1 MIFSSIP
8 FLYYFLPMV
17 LLLYYI
23 VPEKYKNGALLLS
36 SLVFYAWGEPKAV
49 FLMVLSILVSYVCG
63 RMIGSGRAPR
73 LFFLLGVGVSLA
85 FLLYFKYMDF
95 FVSNFSAVTGISVPV
110 LKVGLPV
117 GISFYTF
124 QLISYLIDVYRGT
137 VAAQNN
143 LVDLAAYVVM
153 FPQLIAGPIVR
164 YADIALQL
172 RKREHSYEQMAQGIQ
187 RFVIGMGKKVL
198 IADALGSFCSQFNEL
213 FAGFSISQQMAMQ
226 ASAVTQQAVQ
236 VSADS
241 QMSVLYVWLYGIS
254 FMLQIYFD
262 FSGYSDMAIGLGKMF
277 GFTFMENF
285 DYPYISRSITEF
297 WRRWHISLGS
307 WFRDYIYIPLGGN
320 RVSRSRWLF
329 NILVVWMLTGFWHG
343 ASWNFILWG
352 LYFAVLLLIEKL
364 CLKEFLKKHGIFS
377 HLYMLFFVMIGFMM
391 FHAASVS
398 EGAAQIGALF
408 GYGRSGAIP
417 LVSAESLYYFRSYFV
432 TLVVAVVG
440 ATPAAKKIYVAM
452 WNKVEAIMYRKSDVV
467 FDHKRKVVLVD
478 REENVLHH
486 KIDAAADN
494 NPDIVLPIM
503 NQEKRCFFLRE
514 LVESAA
520 CLVLILLIT
529 AYFVDGT
536 FSPFLYFRF

>member
-1 MIFSSIP
+1 
-8 FLYYFLPMV
+8 MV

-23 VPEKYKNGALLLS
+23 VPEKCKNGALLLS

-49 FLMVLSILVSYVCG
+49 FLMVISILVSYVCG
-63 RMIGSGRAPR
+63 RMIGAGRAPR
-73 LFFLLGVGVSLA
+73 VFFFLGVGVSLA
-85 FLLYFKYMDF
+85 FLLYFKYMGF
-95 FVSNFSAVTGISVPV
+95 FVSNFSAMTGIPIPV

-124 QLISYLIDVYRGT
+124 QLVSYLIDVYRGT
-137 VAAQNN
+137 VAAQKN

-172 RKREHSYEQMAQGIQ
+172 RKREHSYEQMAQGIK

-213 FAGFSISQQMAMQ
+213 FASSTISQQMAVQ
-226 ASAVTQQAVQ
+226 ASAVTQQVAAQASTVSQQ
-236 VSADS
+236 VAAQASTVS

-307 WFRDYIYIPLGGN
+307 WFRDYVYIPLGGN
-320 RVSRSRWLF
+320 RVSRGRWLL
-329 NILVVWMLTGFWHG
+329 NILIVWMLTGFWHG
-343 ASWNFILWG
+343 AAWNFILWG

-364 CLKEFLKKHGIFS
+364 WLKGFLEKHQIFS
-377 HLYMLFFVMIGFMM
+377 HIYMLFFVMIGFMM
-391 FHAASVS
+391 FNAGTVG
-398 EGAAQIGALF
+398 EGFSQISALF
-408 GYGRSGAIP
+408 GYGRSSAIP
-417 LVSAESLYYFRSYFV
+417 LVSAESLYYLRSYFV
-432 TLVVAVVG
+432 TLVIAVVG
-440 ATPAAKKIYVAM
+440 ATPIVKKWYEAM
-452 WNKVEAIMYRKSDVV
+452 WNKVEVFMYHKSDLI
-467 FDHKRKVVLVD
+467 FARKRKTVLD
-478 REENVLHH
+478 ARKENVLHH
-486 KIDAAADN
+486 ETKTAVDN
-494 NPDIVLPIM
+494 NPDMFSSVM

-520 CLVLILLIT
+520 CLVLILLMT

>member
-49 FLMVLSILVSYVCG
+49 FLMVISILVSYICG

-85 FLLYFKYMDF
+85 FLLYFKYMGF
-95 FVSNFSAVTGISVPV
+95 FVSNFSAVMGISIPI

-124 QLISYLIDVYRGT
+124 QLVSYLIDVYRGT
-137 VAAQNN
+137 VAAQKN

-172 RKREHSYEQMAQGIQ
+172 RKREHSYDQMAQGIK
-187 RFVIGMGKKVL
+187 RFMIGMAKKVL
-198 IADALGSFCSQFNEL
+198 IADALGGFCSQFNEL
-213 FAGFSISQQMAMQ
+213 FASYQMAAQ
-226 ASAVTQQAVQ
+226 ASAV
-236 VSADS
+236 S

-307 WFRDYIYIPLGGN
+307 WFRDYVYIPLGGN
-320 RVSRSRWLF
+320 RVSRGRWLL
-329 NILVVWMLTGFWHG
+329 NILTVWMLTGFWHG
-343 ASWNFILWG
+343 AAWNFVLWG

-364 CLKEFLKKHGIFS
+364 CLKDFLKKHGIFS

-391 FHAASVS
+391 FHAASIS
-398 EGAAQIGALF
+398 EGVAQISALF

-417 LVSAESLYYFRSYFV
+417 LVSAESLYYLRSYFV
-432 TLVVAVVG
+432 TFAVAVIG
-440 ATPAAKKIYVAM
+440 ATPVAKKLYESIWV
-452 WNKVEAIMYRKSDVV
+452 KVEGIMVHMSDYIFAHKKKV
-467 FDHKRKVVLVD
+467 FWDAQK
-478 REENVLHH
+478 ESVLHH
-486 KIDAAADN
+486 KIDAVVDN
-494 NPDIVLPIM
+494 NSDEFSPVW
-503 NQEKRCFFLRE
+503 NQEKRCFFLRQ
-514 LVESAA
+514 LVEAAA
-520 CLVLILLIT
+520 CLVLLLLMT